1 MGMATADWTTP
12 VLTWERVQCSSG
24 GTGTYSYKEGI
35 SYGQEVTNEVTASVS
50 REIEMGTRFGSTTTS
65 REMSYSLSN
74 MLSYTT
80 DTEVSHTFT
89 CYENEDGTE
98 FEGGCLYQQQ
108 L

>member
-1 MGMATADWTTP
+1 M
-12 VLTWERVQCSSG
+12 LTWERVQCSSG
-24 GTGTYSYKEGI
+24 GSGTYSYKESI
-35 SYGQEVTNEVTASVS
+35 SYSKEVTSELTSSIATTIETGVWFVDVTVS
-50 REIEMGTRFGSTTTS
+50 M
-65 REMSYSLSN
+65 EMSYTLSN

-89 CYENEDGTE
+89 CYENEDGTA